1 MPSEAAATDWAGP
14 SSVLV
19 CLRYDFTNCQEEHF
33 SIVGVCGNHLIIFC
47 RPFDDQSSGTAGVD
61 PVNGNAAHH
70 QEGAPNGAG
79 QKNSKDAT
87 GKKREDPKPGPKK
100 TKEKVDALSQFDLN
114 NYASML
120 QISLF
125 LGKFKQII

>member
-1 MPSEAAATDWAGP
+1 M
-14 SSVLV
+14 
-19 CLRYDFTNCQEEHF
+19 CLRYNFTNCQEEHF
-33 SIVGVCGNHLIIFC
+33 SVVGVHENHLNVFY

-61 PVNGNAAHH
+61 PVNGNSAHH

-79 QKNSKDAT
+79 QKNPKDAT
-87 GKKREDPKPGPKK
+87 GKKREDTKPGPKK

-120 QISLF
+120 QILLFISL
-125 LGKFKQII
+125 